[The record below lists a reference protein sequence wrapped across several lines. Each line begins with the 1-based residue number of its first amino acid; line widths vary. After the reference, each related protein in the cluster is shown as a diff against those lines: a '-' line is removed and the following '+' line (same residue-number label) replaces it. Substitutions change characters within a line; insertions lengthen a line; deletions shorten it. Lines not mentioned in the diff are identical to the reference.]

1 VYSTLFFQ
9 SVHILLSRRRH
20 KYKFYLIC
28 MITLFLL
35 STLHIALSWAWAF
48 ITDTADTAIYEV
60 ISLED
65 LPPDLYGLDDP
76 YSLHWIATLI
86 KVRYLMAK

>member
-1 VYSTLFFQ
+1 VYSVLFFQ
-9 SVHILLSRRRH
+9 SVHILLSRRQRN
-20 KYKFYLIC
+20 YKFYLIC
-28 MITLFLL
+28 MMTLFLL

-60 ISLED
+60 ISLND
-65 LPPDLYGLDDP
+65 PPPDLYGPGDS
-76 YSLHWIATLI
+76 YSLHRIATLI